1 MSVVCAFS
9 HFTFHSILLIVFGT
23 IPNFHAENEFS
34 IPEPINFGVFTACV
48 RAAMVMILEDGRYHH
63 HYNYE
68 ACSQFQGR
76 LRRLLLL
83 PRCDCILW
91 CVLLIA
97 IKMHNLTA
105 HSYVFHGQSAEIY
118 RLFRPNRTIYLA
130 YLISIT
136 QLCIHRFI
144 NYSWLF
150 QEPLQFFPLT
160 IGTRF
165 SKFRFGEAK
174 KKLFTNFIGSDI
186 FFTRKSN
193 NGIKSR

>member
-76 LRRLLLL
+76 LLL

-136 QLCIHRFI
+136 QLCIHRFN

-150 QEPLQFFPLT
+150 SGTVAIFSTHHRHPVFEVSFRWSKEKIIYQFYW
-160 IGTRF
+160 IRY
-165 SKFRFGEAK
+165 
-174 KKLFTNFIGSDI
+174 
-186 FFTRKSN
+186 FFHPK
-193 NGIKSR
+193 IE